1 MATNSSKRASS
12 STADEPDAK
21 KKRLRRLL
29 ENLDSLDTDELVQV
43 RNATLET
50 LAARNNTAVRDFWDC
65 EQGFVVLYTGRRY
78 TARDRLAAMVIFMK
92 IMEHLNLLALLA
104 WARRVFAKDSWLNFH
119 SFVRRRHQARVP
131 DENLFVLRDSDAE
144 ADVMEQAEEEVMSE
158 PDPDCG
164 SEWENVAATSTAFH
178 VELPDPHPTATRGR
192 LST

>member
-65 EQGFVVLYTGRRY
+65 EQGFE
-78 TARDRLAAMVIFMK
+78 AAG
-92 IMEHLNLLALLA
+92 L
-104 WARRVFAKDSWLNFH
+104 
-119 SFVRRRHQARVP
+119 
-131 DENLFVLRDSDAE
+131 
-144 ADVMEQAEEEVMSE
+144 VM
-158 PDPDCG
+158 G
-164 SEWENVAATSTAFH
+164 
-178 VELPDPHPTATRGR
+178 L
-192 LST
+192 